1 MNLLPGTRSSSRY
14 KWMRATQLSVVL
26 GILYLVAD
34 LALNAISFK
43 DGWTILWP
51 LNGVSTALLLMR
63 PRTDWFAML
72 LGIAV
77 GTGIG
82 ECVNGGS
89 TPTAELWIET
99 ISALEVLLGA
109 WLLPPF
115 DTLEHWLRRPHLFF
129 RFVSALVISAGVTG
143 VLAMVGYGYT
153 QHQPYLLSFS
163 NWAFSDVLGMGA
175 TLPLILAIRSEE
187 MRGLFSQ
194 QERFKTVGILS
205 LAYATT
211 ILVFSI
217 SQYPLLFLLYP
228 ALLLVDS
235 LLGFSG
241 AAIAVFGVSLLSVYL
256 TMHHH
261 GPFGAWP
268 QNLAISGNT
277 ALQLYLGFHMVALFP
292 VSILFL
298 ERRRMAAE
306 LRDANSQ
313 LTMLASLDGL
323 TGVANRRSL
332 DEKFLQEWRRAMR
345 VRVPLALL
353 MIDIDHFKQY
363 NDDNG
368 HMMGDQCLQAV
379 AQALMDIARRPQ
391 DLVARY
397 GGEEFV
403 LLLPQTDLNGA
414 RHLAET
420 LRETVFNLAI
430 DHPSSGWGRVTIS
443 IGCASCIPARG
454 EDNLLLI
461 GLADTALYQAKQAGR
476 NRVVSSDS
484 PEETMLSSKVS
495 SS

>member
-1 MNLLPGTRSSSRY
+1 MNLLPGTVSPNRHN
-14 KWMRATQLSVVL
+14 WVRAIQVSA
-26 GILYLVAD
+26 ILCISYLFAD

-43 DGWTILWP
+43 EGWTILWP

-63 PRTDWFAML
+63 SRKDWPAML
-72 LGIAV
+72 FGIAL

-82 ECVNGGS
+82 ECINGGS
-89 TPTAELWIET
+89 TPGAELWIEAL
-99 ISALEVLLGA
+99 SAFEVLLSA

-115 DTLEHWLRRPHLFF
+115 DTLENWLRRPHLFA
-129 RFVSALVISAGVTG
+129 RFVSALIIGAVVSGI
-143 VLAMVGYGYT
+143 LAMVGYGYN
-153 QHQPYLLSFS
+153 QHQSYLLAFS
-163 NWAFSDVLGMGA
+163 NWAFSDILGVAATMPLVLS
-175 TLPLILAIRSEE
+175 IRSEE
-187 MRGLFSQ
+187 MRGLFSRD
-194 QERFKTVGILS
+194 ELLKTLSILA
-205 LAYATT
+205 LAFATT
-211 ILVFSI
+211 VLTFSV

-228 ALLLVDS
+228 VLLLVDS

-241 AAIAVFGVSLLSVYL
+241 AAIAVFGVSLLSVFF

-261 GPFGAWP
+261 GPFAVWP
-268 QNLAISGNT
+268 QNRAISGNI
-277 ALQLYLGFHMVALFP
+277 ALQIYLGFHMVALFP

-298 ERRRMAAE
+298 ERRRIEAE
-306 LRDANSQ
+306 LVNANAQ

-345 VRVPLALL
+345 VRTPLALL

-403 LLLPQTDLNGA
+403 VLLPQTDLNGA
-414 RHLAET
+414 RHLAEM
-420 LRETVFNLAI
+420 LRESIFDLAI
-430 DHPSSGWGRVTIS
+430 IHPSSGWGRITIS
-443 IGCASCIPARG
+443 IGCASFLPKRG
-454 EDNLLLI
+454 EDHALLF

-476 NRVVSSDS
+476 NRVMSSGS